1 MRLHR
6 FYSLSDLGQTVVY
19 SHEEHLHQWFKV
31 FRYGVGDKVIL
42 FGDGYEHTYN
52 IGSISKKECVL
63 IEESRSPSR
72 IQTKQITLAMSII
85 RKNNF
90 ELVLEK
96 CTEIGVTTIIPI
108 ITERSEQHIYNIE
121 RLQKILIEATE
132 QSGWGGVPK
141 ITEPMS
147 FTELVDTYHDSLTL
161 AHTGGGAEI
170 QKGVSMIAIGPEGG
184 FSDSEVEYAQKNN
197 VQMLT
202 LPTGVLRAETAAII
216 SSALLV
222 I

>member
-6 FYSLSDLGQTVVY
+6 FYSQDGLNQTIVY
-19 SHEEHLHQWFKV
+19 KHEEHLHQWFKV
-31 FRYGVGDKVIL
+31 FRYGVGDKIIL

-52 IGSISKKECVL
+52 INSVSKKECLL
-63 IEESRSPSR
+63 IEESKSPSK
-72 IQTKQITLAMSII
+72 IQTKQITLAMSLI
-85 RKNNF
+85 RKTNF

-132 QSGWGGVPK
+132 QSGWGRVPK
-141 ITEPMS
+141 ITEPLD
-147 FTELVDTYHDSLTL
+147 FRELVDTYHKTLTV

-170 QKGVSMIAIGPEGG
+170 HKGTCVIAIGPEGG
-184 FSDSEVEYAQKNN
+184 FSDSEIEYAQKNG
-197 VQMLT
+197 VHILT
-202 LPTGVLRAETAAII
+202 LPTGVLRAETAAIV